1 MSWFETKKKEL
12 TKVKVK
18 KRKVTVKDIQIHIK
32 WLDDEMSK
40 VQEERRRYRE
50 IMKQMTELD
59 PITNKKE
66 YDKLE
71 LEARLYADADDRYT
85 QLQEQKEKEYTILK
99 KYKDSRFYIQPKD
112 LAIILG
118 VSALSVFM
126 ISLERENPKS
136 LKLASYVLKLFP
148 IKI

>member
-1 MSWFETKKKEL
+1 MSWFENKKKEL

-32 WLDDEMSK
+32 WLDEEMSK

-59 PITNKKE
+59 PIANKKE

-71 LEARLYADADDRYT
+71 LEARLYADADERYT

>member
-32 WLDDEMSK
+32 WLDEEMSK

-59 PITNKKE
+59 PIADKKE

-118 VSALSVFM
+118 VSALSIFM

>member
-32 WLDDEMSK
+32 WLDEEMSK
-40 VQEERRRYRE
+40 VQEERRRYRD

-59 PITNKKE
+59 PIANKKE

-71 LEARLYADADDRYT
+71 LEARLYADADERYT

>member
-32 WLDDEMSK
+32 WLDEEMSK
-40 VQEERRRYRE
+40 VQEERRRYRD
-50 IMKQMTELD
+50 IMKRMTELD
-59 PITNKKE
+59 PIADKKE
-66 YDKLE
+66 YDQLE
-71 LEARLYADADDRYT
+71 LEARLYADADERYT
-85 QLQEQKEKEYTILK
+85 LLQEQKEKEYTILK

>member
-32 WLDDEMSK
+32 WLDEEMSK

>member
-1 MSWFETKKKEL
+1 MSWFENKKKEL

-40 VQEERRRYRE
+40 VQEERRRYRD

-59 PITNKKE
+59 PIANKKE

-71 LEARLYADADDRYT
+71 LEARLYADADERYT

>member
-32 WLDDEMSK
+32 WLDEEMSK

-59 PITNKKE
+59 PIADKKE